1 MFKVVQPLNLVGT
14 GVAVGRRMRPFT
26 LFLLRRSLIS
36 SLLLAA
42 PALVGGCDNG
52 TSDDDS
58 GVVSPRPTAST
69 PPPPARVD
77 LPRAPVDPPPA
88 PPPPQGPGELVV
100 AGDVRVLAATTDGH
114 VVYFK
119 GAIPTKALEVY
130 DTKTKTTQALVP
142 STANSDYVTASR
154 DTVALWSATRSPFGH
169 GTLRFW
175 SSARGL
181 VSVPGNGGSLPYVF
195 STNDDGSRVAFMT
208 GPISA
213 SSIGRIVTASPAT
226 AATSQEEIE
235 PTVAT
240 GCTIGLRHLGNRL
253 FTSSCGRVEDVA
265 TVRGLDAAGKLVF
278 THVDVKPGFDASARG
293 EYAVTVKTG
302 GGGTLV
308 DMTTSTQTS
317 LASDVTSARVSPD
330 GTFLLTTTGTG
341 ALVRA
346 STATPGNGEAVLP
359 SGTTEVL
366 AISPD
371 GRNAIVAT
379 ASASRN
385 SGFEKRTSYALM
397 LVSLEAPFTTTTLV
411 ATPTATPQGFAE
423 SGKYVLYTANTTSSF
438 DDELRAR
445 AVAGGA
451 EITLGANVGRI
462 SPLAGTNAFVVHAY
476 GAWTAGQPSVPATV
490 TKIDLDSPTSSKL
503 LASDVGPHVVVGS
516 TVYIG
521 AGAAGLRAIPVP

>member
-1 MFKVVQPLNLVGT
+1 
-14 GVAVGRRMRPFT
+14 MRPFSR
-26 LFLLRRSLIS
+26 FLVCPSLAS
-36 SLLLAA
+36 VVSLAA
-42 PALVGGCDNG
+42 LALVGGCDNG

-69 PPPPARVD
+69 PRPPRVD
-77 LPRAPVDPPPA
+77 PPRPPVDPPPP

-142 STANSDYVTASR
+142 STANSDYVTTSR
-154 DTVALWSATRSPFGH
+154 DTVAIWSATRSPFGH

-181 VSVPGNGGSLPYVF
+181 VSVPGNGVSLPYVF

-213 SSIGRIVTASPAT
+213 SSIGRIVAATPAT

-397 LVSLEAPFTTTTLV
+397 LVSLEAPFTATTLV
-411 ATPTATPQGFAE
+411 ATPIATPQGFAE
-423 SGKYVLYTANTTSSF
+423 SGKYVLYKVNTTSSF
-438 DDELRAR
+438 DTELRAR

-451 EITLGANVGRI
+451 EITLGANVGRV

-476 GAWTAGQPSVPATV
+476 GLQTPGQPSVPATV

-503 LASDVGPHVVVGS
+503 LASDVGPHVVVDR